1 MLGHHIIRA
10 YFDRVHKQVCKK
22 VTLYLNK
29 DMCAQGTLF
38 PVWNTVRESPQD
50 IIRACAKIRLLTG
63 QYRLKVDIAKQSG
76 GPPTCQLCHKSN
88 DDFYHLLLDW
98 TVKPCVASDLIFKAR
113 LSQGVW
119 GFFLT
124 EEEYT
129 RTSWS

>member
-10 YFDRVHKQVCKK
+10 YFDRVHKQVSKK

-29 DMCAQGTLF
+29 DMCAQGTLH

-113 LSQGVW
+113 LSQSYPAMNSVMRYLHQG
-119 GFFLT
+119 
-124 EEEYT
+124 
-129 RTSWS
+129 S